1 MYQPSLAPINGSLWL
16 SALVALIPLLTVFI
30 LIGAVRMKAHW
41 AGLIGVGVALI
52 VAIAVYGM
60 PAGMAISSG
69 FHGALFG
76 IFPITWIVLCAI
88 FYFELTVASGHHDDL
103 MKAFNMISPDPR
115 VLGLLIAFSFCAVL
129 EALAGF
135 GAPVAIVVVM
145 LVAIGF
151 SPLKAALTV
160 LIGNTFAV
168 PFGAMATPIITGAS
182 LTNIPL
188 RELTATATHQTSAIV
203 WLVPF
208 IMLAIMDGKK
218 GVRQLW
224 PLALV
229 LGISYAGL
237 NILAGHFLSAGMVD
251 LIAGLGSL
259 AIGVGMMFL
268 WKPKGSDEAYLR
280 MTGKEFSSIQQDK
293 VTGKQI
299 GWALLPY
306 ILIIIVFAVTQLIS
320 PIRDGLATTNVK
332 INWPLLNDN
341 GTPQVLTANGTPST
355 STVYNFTW
363 LSSPGT
369 ILLITGIVMGL
380 IYGLGM
386 KKVWDVFKT
395 QVYKLR
401 WTFVTIGSVL
411 ALAYVMNLS
420 GQTLTIGS
428 FIANAGQVF
437 AFLAPILGWIGTAV
451 TGSGTSTTALFATL
465 QQAAAQQIGVSQH
478 ILVASNTVG
487 GAVGK
492 MIAPQTL
499 AIAAGALAGEVKE
512 ADMLRK
518 AVGWSIVLLVILCI
532 MVGLQTTPVLSW
544 MIPYK

>member
-1 MYQPSLAPINGSLWL
+1 MYQPSLAPLNDSLWL
-16 SALVALIPLLTVFI
+16 SALIALIPLVTVFV

-60 PAGMAISSG
+60 PAGMAVSAG
-69 FHGALFG
+69 VHGALFG

-88 FYFELTVASGHHDDL
+88 FYFELTVASGHHADL

-115 VLGLLIAFSFCAVL
+115 VLGLLIAFCFCAVL

-151 SPLKAALTV
+151 SPLTAALTV
-160 LIGNTFAV
+160 LVGNTFAV

-208 IMLAIMDGKK
+208 IMLAIMDGRK
-218 GVRQLW
+218 GIRQLW

-229 LGISYAGL
+229 LGVSYAGL

-259 AIGVGMMFL
+259 AIGVGMMFI
-268 WKPKGSDEAYLR
+268 WKPKGSDEAYRR
-280 MTGKEFSSIQQDK
+280 MTGKNLSEIPQER

-306 ILIIIVFAVTQLIS
+306 IVIIVVFAVTQLIS
-320 PIRDGLATTNVK
+320 PIRDGLAKTNVK

-386 KKVWDVFKT
+386 KKVWEVFKT

-518 AVGWSIVLLVILCI
+518 AVGWSVVLLVILCI